1 MFRGDGARRRR
12 RGFPTNA
19 PPSSLEPLP
28 HAYPF
33 RFADRTLE
41 RTGPAAGRVR
51 ALVSAGGRGTSGGML
66 ESAFVG
72 ELMAQAALLLE
83 GGDPQIG
90 RGGFLAGF
98 SDVSVERVPGAG
110 DALIVDVAISG
121 RMGLVA
127 RFDATVHDDAGRLVA
142 RGSFTVR
149 KGTPEAETLA

>member
-1 MFRGDGARRRR
+1 MTVEA
-12 RGFPTNA
+12 
-19 PPSSLEPLP
+19 LP

-51 ALVSAGGRGTSGGML
+51 ALVSAGGRGTSGGMFERAL
-66 ESAFVG
+66 VG

-90 RGGFLAGF
+90 RSGFLAGF
-98 SDVSVERVPGAG
+98 SDLSVEREARAG
-110 DALIVDVAISG
+110 DALTVDIAISG
-121 RMGLVA
+121 RMGPVV
-127 RFDATVHDDAGRLVA
+127 RFDATVRNDAGGLVE

-149 KGTPEAETLA
+149 

>member
-1 MFRGDGARRRR
+1 VSRGRR
-12 RGFPTNA
+12 
-19 PPSSLEPLP
+19 LEALP

-66 ESAFVG
+66 ERALVG

-90 RGGFLAGF
+90 RSGFLAGF
-98 SDVSVERVPGAG
+98 SDLIVEREARAG
-110 DALIVDVAISG
+110 DALTVDVAMSG
-121 RMGLVA
+121 RMGPVA
-127 RFDATVHDDAGRLVA
+127 RFDATVRDDTGSLVA

-149 KGTPEAETLA
+149 KGTPEALA